1 VHRVIRHHTYKKIY
15 RVLTHTGCVDVTEDH
30 SLLDLNVNQIK
41 PVDCKVGMELLHSFP
56 NVRQNK
62 IYYDYDIFETAS
74 KLEAQQNYF
83 YNRNFGYFVEISI
96 KNGIY
101 VLTRKNNSNNDDNKI
116 VSIELLHEKY
126 DDYVYDI
133 ETEEGVFHAG
143 IGSMIIKNTDSVFV
157 QFQCL
162 DEEGRKLSGRA
173 AREKSIKLAIET
185 EHAIQEKKLK
195 APQVLEY
202 EKTFHPFILF
212 SKKRYVGDLYEFDP
226 DKFSRKSM
234 GIVLKRR
241 DNAPIVK
248 IVYGGIID
256 IIMKEQNIPSAVIAF
271 EKYMRKLLSSE
282 YPIETLIISKT
293 LSSYYKDPDRI
304 AHRVLADRIAERDPG
319 NKPMVGDRIPF
330 VYVKTDKNTKLQ
342 GDKIE
347 HPDYIREHS
356 LPLDYEFYIMNQIRK
371 PVTQIFAL
379 CLEKIP
385 GFKGDM
391 NTF

>member
-1 VHRVIRHHTYKKIY
+1 
-15 RVLTHTGCVDVTEDH
+15 
-30 SLLDLNVNQIK
+30 
-41 PVDCKVGMELLHSFP
+41 
-56 NVRQNK
+56 
-62 IYYDYDIFETAS
+62 
-74 KLEAQQNYF
+74 
-83 YNRNFGYFVEISI
+83 
-96 KNGIY
+96 
-101 VLTRKNNSNNDDNKI
+101 
-116 VSIELLHEKY
+116 
-126 DDYVYDI
+126 
-133 ETEEGVFHAG
+133 
-143 IGSMIIKNTDSVFV
+143 
-157 QFQCL
+157 
-162 DEEGRKLSGRA
+162 
-173 AREKSIKLAIET
+173 
-185 EHAIQEKKLK
+185 
-195 APQVLEY
+195 
-202 EKTFHPFILF
+202 
-212 SKKRYVGDLYEFDP
+212 
-226 DKFSRKSM
+226 M

-271 EKYMRKLLSSE
+271 EKYMRKLLSGE

-319 NKPMVGDRIPF
+319 NKPLVGDRIPF
-330 VYVKTDKNTKLQ
+330 VYVKVDKNTKLQ

-391 NTF
+391 STFEKVYDEMIKSNMWAINDCIKRVNEMKRKEAEGILLKSVRDSLGLRQQRTQDISKYVERANKRKETIAKKKAQLTENK